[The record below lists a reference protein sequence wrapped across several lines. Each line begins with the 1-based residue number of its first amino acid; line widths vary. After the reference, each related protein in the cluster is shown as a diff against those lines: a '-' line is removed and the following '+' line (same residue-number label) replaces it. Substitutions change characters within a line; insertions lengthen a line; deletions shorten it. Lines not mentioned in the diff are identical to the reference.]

1 MAISTSAVLGDL
13 QKNMLNVQWVSS
25 QLSTIISGS
34 SFLKEPHFDRNS
46 LPDTLTIRLGFL

>member
-34 SFLKEPHFDRNS
+34 SFLKEPHFDRIS